1 MISLSEA
8 FLEQSETM
16 SFIDQYFDQD
26 LFYDDLKGKTKE
38 ELIHE
43 MCQRISQLKKVPE
56 NFEEQILKREHY
68 SVTEFGNAIALPHP
82 MKPITDETFVAVGIL
97 KKPVRWYKQNIKYI
111 FLLSIQKDSKEALGL
126 LHETLSSLVF
136 DKKAM
141 QSLEKNPTLNHLKH
155 ILSKIVEEQKENDI
169 DTLFG

>member
-1 MISLSEA
+1 M
-8 FLEQSETM
+8 
-16 SFIDQYFDQD
+16 
-26 LFYDDLKGKTKE
+26 
-38 ELIHE
+38 
-43 MCQRISQLKKVPE
+43 R
-56 NFEEQILKREHY
+56 
-68 SVTEFGNAIALPHP
+68 
-82 MKPITDETFVAVGIL
+82 TFVAVGIL